1 MKKMIFIVAFL
12 CGIVCAEESCYT
24 STESGDPQICD
35 MQGYVCKLGVDI
47 GAQYNAMF
55 FYLGTDSSCSNL
67 FKSSKFTTT
76 IMLNYID
83 ENGVEHS
90 VSKESPATK
99 FFLVNDDNF
108 AGPLSMTVAG
118 SFALS
123 AYNGS
128 GRVHVIYRK
137 VGDIEHGGVRILS
150 ISYIK

>member
-24 STESGDPQICD
+24 STESGHPQICD

-83 ENGVEHS
+83 ENVKG
-90 VSKESPATK
+90 
-99 FFLVNDDNF
+99 FDDNK
-108 AGPLSMTVAG
+108 TVG
-118 SFALS
+118 IIICKQNNKF
-123 AYNGS
+123 
-128 GRVHVIYRK
+128 VIDYCS
-137 VGDIEHGGVRILS
+137 DDRIIAREYELV
-150 ISYIK
+150 